1 MSTDDGLV
9 RAELAARIASNEAT
23 IATWSTA
30 TNPSPFA
37 RRSALADT
45 GFSWFDI
52 ATCRVLLAEG
62 PAALDAFAHAA
73 ERMHASLPVVS
84 PPTLATYVAA
94 LESAVLS
101 GDRALAL
108 RQAAEPV
115 APEPRP
121 SLVRDRLAW
130 GLALPALVA
139 QDDDSVA
146 AQVAAAREVPDAK
159 AWYPGIGDA
168 LQAYVDGDAV
178 ELRAA
183 LERLLEKHVRYAR
196 STKSHCFN
204 WGPCLMCVPAA
215 VLLRLATWRGL
226 AVDDIDGR
234 RSTIP
239 FKLLFSTDPVETVAL
254 DVDFLAP
261 AYIPGGDLSG

>member
-1 MSTDDGLV
+1 MSTNDGLL
-9 RAELAARIASNEAT
+9 RAELTARIASNEAT
-23 IATWSTA
+23 IAAWSNA

-52 ATCRVLLAEG
+52 ATCRVLLGEG
-62 PAALDAFAHAA
+62 AAALEAFAHAA
-73 ERMHASLPVVS
+73 EWMHASLAVVS

-130 GLALPALVA
+130 GLALPALVTH
-139 QDDDSVA
+139 DDDVVA

-168 LQAYVDGDAV
+168 LQAFVDGDAD

-183 LERLLEKHVRYAR
+183 LGRMLEKHVRYAR
-196 STKSHCFN
+196 STRSHCFN

-215 VLLRLATWRGL
+215 VLLRLARARGL
-226 AVDDIDGR
+226 GVDEVDGR
-234 RSTIP
+234 RATIP
-239 FKLLFSTDPVETVAL
+239 FKLLFSTDPAETVSL

-261 AYIPGGDLSG
+261 ASLSSVDLLD